1 MARAEAGPRL
11 RVPGWL
17 PVTTM
22 LLAAAGLA
30 VSGYLTVEHYTAS
43 STLACPETGV
53 INCQRVTTSAQS
65 AVFGIPVAPPGV
77 VFFAVML
84 AAATPAAWRTAHP
97 LLRWGRPAL
106 ALAGVGMVLY
116 LVYAELF
123 ILDAICLWCT
133 AVHVLALALFAVIGF
148 GTATVDT
155 AA

>member
-1 MARAEAGPRL
+1 MARVEAGHRL

-17 PVTTM
+17 PPSTM

-30 VSGYLTVEHYTAS
+30 VAGYLTVEHYTS
-43 STLACPETGV
+43 STTLACPETGV
-53 INCQRVTTSAQS
+53 INCQKVTTSAQS
-65 AVFGIPVAPPGV
+65 AVFGIPVAPLGA

-84 AAATPAAWRTAHP
+84 AAGTPAAWRAAHP

-133 AVHVLALALFAVIGF
+133 AVHVLALALFAVVGF
-148 GTATVDT
+148 GTAAGESAD
-155 AA
+155 